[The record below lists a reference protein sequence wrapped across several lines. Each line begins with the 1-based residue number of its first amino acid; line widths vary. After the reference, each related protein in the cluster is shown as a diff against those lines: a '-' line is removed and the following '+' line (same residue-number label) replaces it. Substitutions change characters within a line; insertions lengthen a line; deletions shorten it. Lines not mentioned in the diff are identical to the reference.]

1 MNNPS
6 LTEFTGHRTRDVC
19 EPELGHRVSPDKPF
33 PRVHDYYGQS
43 GSREMSIMVI
53 LCDLR

>member
-6 LTEFTGHRTRDVC
+6 FTEFTGHRAGDVC

-33 PRVHDYYGQS
+33 PRVHDDYG
-43 GSREMSIMVI
+43 
-53 LCDLR
+53 